1 MKTIP
6 RFRRLAKMTPNLL
19 GGFCLGLLLPSASV
33 AAPQEAE
40 TATPA
45 VEQAEAPESIDTSQA
60 YRLRPDEVSN
70 YSIVQSFFL
79 RAHHM
84 SQARHGDR
92 LAAQLLQELGIPADG
107 EAAGFFAEKVE
118 DGMEIIQT
126 KTADFELEGEAFAR
140 YQFDALTTK
149 ADLLGAHF
157 RALLDGLAKR
167 GIDNSGILEYC
178 EERIRPSISV
188 TTTDPIGDADFW
200 VAVSAFDRHLVGLEK
215 VGP

>member
-1 MKTIP
+1 
-6 RFRRLAKMTPNLL
+6 
-19 GGFCLGLLLPSASV
+19 
-33 AAPQEAE
+33 
-40 TATPA
+40 
-45 VEQAEAPESIDTSQA
+45 
-60 YRLRPDEVSN
+60 
-70 YSIVQSFFL
+70 
-79 RAHHM
+79 M